1 MTKEAIPEENK
12 VSRRSFL
19 AAILAGAS
27 TALFAA
33 GERSEAEAQERQFT
47 SAHHEPRVSRPRSP
61 TRGGRRHR
69 RVARVRRTGNPRPLE
84 APAEA
89 PAH

>member
-1 MTKEAIPEENK
+1 MTKETIPEENK

-27 TALFAA
+27 MAVFAA
-33 GERSEAEAQERQFT
+33 GQPSEAEAQERQFT
-47 SAHHEPRVSRPRSP
+47 SFHHEPRVARPRSA
-61 TRGGRRHR
+61 TRGARRHR
-69 RVARVRRTGNPRPLE
+69 RIARVRRRGSPRPLE